1 MYSSRGRL
9 CQQSASKVTQA
20 ARVSHMTVRLCL
32 NIDAT
37 LEEVKRSHAAL
48 TIKANATALEF
59 AAAGQTLD
67 AKYIEA
73 TAVSAVIEGL
83 SSDKC
88 KHIIY
93 LPVGYGFQL
102 VVMRVLCCF
111 A

>member
-1 MYSSRGRL
+1 
-9 CQQSASKVTQA
+9 
-20 ARVSHMTVRLCL
+20 MTVRLCL
-32 NIDAT
+32 NIYAT

-48 TIKANATALEF
+48 TIKANTTALEL

-67 AKYIEA
+67 AKDIEA